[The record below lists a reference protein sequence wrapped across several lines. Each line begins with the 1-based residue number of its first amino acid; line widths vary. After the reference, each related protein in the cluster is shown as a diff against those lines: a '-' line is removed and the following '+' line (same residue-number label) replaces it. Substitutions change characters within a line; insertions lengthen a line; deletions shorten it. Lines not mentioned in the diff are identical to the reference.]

1 MGRGISRRPY
11 FSALANNDFSGLN
24 TNMQTIKTHV
34 ILIHYGKL
42 VLHAFLRFFSTCI
55 CQVLLLFSLSVQ
67 KASQIMDAL
76 HFHKRSACFHLSVQ
90 GASKFGCP
98 SFPQTFC
105 TAVTRR
111 VLFPRAARR
120 RHGTWVPRNETRHT
134 KLTSYARTAESAS
147 QAAEPDV

>member
-55 CQVLLLFSLSVQ
+55 CTITSKMRTIFKCPESHHLHSSTDVRTCCLISPCTSKLEGMTHEIDCTDFSHTSHQRLN
-67 KASQIMDAL
+67 ASTS
-76 HFHKRSACFHLSVQ
+76 RSYCASRHHWQQQ
-90 GASKFGCP
+90 G
-98 SFPQTFC
+98 PQ
-105 TAVTRR
+105 
-111 VLFPRAARR
+111 
-120 RHGTWVPRNETRHT
+120 
-134 KLTSYARTAESAS
+134 
-147 QAAEPDV
+147 EPWTCWNPC